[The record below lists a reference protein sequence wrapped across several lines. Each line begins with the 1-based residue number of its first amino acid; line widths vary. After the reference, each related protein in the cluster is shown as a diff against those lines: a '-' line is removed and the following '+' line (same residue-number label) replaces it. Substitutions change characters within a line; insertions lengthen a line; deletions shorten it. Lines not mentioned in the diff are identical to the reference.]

1 MTSYKEDLGRRLK
14 VLFEK
19 KKIVKSHFAKNI
31 GRKHENILRW
41 LRGDHTPDAEALG
54 KIAKVLPNLNMR
66 WLLTG
71 AGRMEETF
79 TSPMK
84 EAAKR
89 FSESKKGPDWP
100 HTGPELE
107 SLVKFELHE
116 KELHE
121 AGPYAQELRD
131 RGVDDEEYEKKLGK
145 LLVLQLKRRY
155 AVIQARMSFGDWQGY
170 YDREKECHPVIEDP
184 ETFFEGSLDV
194 LIHQKNEVPNEH
206 LDKYLELEEE
216 IREHIEA
223 DKGP

>member
-19 KKIVKSHFAKNI
+19 KKIVKSHFANNI

-54 KIAKVLPNLNMR
+54 KIPKVLPNLNMR

-89 FSESKKGPDWP
+89 YSESKKGPDWP

-131 RGVDDEEYEKKLGK
+131 RGVDEEEFERKLGK

-155 AVIQARMSFGDWQGY
+155 AVIRVRMSFGGIDDF
-170 YDREKECHPVIEDP
+170 YDPGKDCFPVSKDP
-184 ETFFEGSLDV
+184 RTFFEGSLDL
-194 LIHQKNEVPNEH
+194 LIHQKDEVPNEH
-206 LDKYLELEEE
+206 LDKYLVLEEE
-216 IREHIEA
+216 IRKYIEA